1 MTKFIYTSK
10 IHWNK
15 SINFL
20 INGKEKVGIENLNNP
35 KEFIDYSL
43 TIDDVYEK
51 IEDYNPTKNRR
62 VLIVFDDMIANM
74 NLIKN

>member
-20 INGKEKVGIENLNNP
+20 INGEEKVGIENLNNP

-51 IEDYNPTKNRR
+51 IKEYNPTKKRR
-62 VLIVFDDMIANM
+62 VLIAFDDMIANM

>member
-51 IEDYNPTKNRR
+51 IEDYNPTKKRR
-62 VLIVFDDMIANM
+62 VLIVFDDTIANM
-74 NLIKN
+74 NLI